1 MIKKKLRAG
10 MAAFCIGVLALGGS
24 QFDANASEITA
35 GTWGVYYHS
44 PVSASTS
51 DTILLTATRGRT
63 YTTKCNSYSGNQQVQ
78 ENLCLQIALEVQINV

>member
-35 GTWGVYYHS
+35 GTWGV
-44 PVSASTS
+44 
-51 DTILLTATRGRT
+51 
-63 YTTKCNSYSGNQQVQ
+63 
-78 ENLCLQIALEVQINV
+78 